1 MCSRENLAHFGF
13 EELSEEDKAERVR
26 RHFDAVAGKY
36 DLMNTLLSFG
46 AHYLWKHQAI
56 HMLNLKPGNRVL
68 DVSGGTGDLSI
79 LSQRAVGAAGRVVL
93 YDINRAMITAGRRK
107 RTNAATR
114 GQITLCS
121 GRRRKNSVSRQHL

>member
-1 MCSRENLAHFGF
+1 MCNRENLAHFGS
-13 EELSEEDKAERVR
+13 EELSEADKAERVR
-26 RHFDAVAGKY
+26 RHFDAVARKY

-56 HMLNLKPGNRVL
+56 RILDLKPGNRVL
-68 DVSGGTGDLSI
+68 DVCGGTGDLSI
-79 LSQRAVGAAGRVVL
+79 LSQREVGPGGRVVL

-114 GQITLCS
+114 GQITYVQ
-121 GRRRKNSVSRQHL
+121 GDAEKIAFRRQYL